1 MRPSRHRLAVL
12 LAIALVSG
20 TACADNVIH
29 REKSLYRN
37 IVVKESSGRRCL
49 LFAVRRGDRNQ
60 TCMDLKNPRKVVF
73 PYARMV
79 FAGLLVNPRPQ
90 SVLVVGLGGGTIP
103 KVLSQL
109 YETATIDVVEID
121 PAVLAVARTYFDFEE
136 SPRVVVH
143 VQDARVFIRRAGIR
157 GATYDLVILDA
168 FTGDYIPEHL
178 MTTEFLSEAK
188 ALLTTKGVLVANTFS
203 TSLLYDHESV
213 TYFQVFGD
221 FINFKMPITANRVII
236 AASGQLPSQRTMFDR
251 SKQITGRLEDY
262 SISIGSFLP
271 HLGRGR
277 DWNED
282 VRPLTD
288 QFSPANLLRG
298 R

>member
-157 GATYDLVILDA
+157 GATYDLPV
-168 FTGDYIPEHL
+168 
-178 MTTEFLSEAK
+178 
-188 ALLTTKGVLVANTFS
+188 
-203 TSLLYDHESV
+203 V
-213 TYFQVFGD
+213 T
-221 FINFKMPITANRVII
+221 
-236 AASGQLPSQRTMFDR
+236 
-251 SKQITGRLEDY
+251 
-262 SISIGSFLP
+262 
-271 HLGRGR
+271 
-277 DWNED
+277 
-282 VRPLTD
+282 
-288 QFSPANLLRG
+288 
-298 R
+298 